1 MGRKYERHKTRYP
14 GVYYIWGTQ
23 VGTRKKE
30 KIFYIAYRNREGKLI
45 EEKAGR
51 QYQHDMTAA
60 RAATL
65 RGRKIEGEPSRK
77 EQREAARAK
86 AAAEEGRWTFDK
98 LWKKWKESNANKRGL
113 VVDDNRYRIH
123 LKKLFGG
130 KEPKDVS
137 PFEVDKLRVSLL
149 KGKPHAPGRAWDPKA
164 KARRDESEER
174 RKAGAEKA
182 ARRRESKPYAV
193 GTVISVLSLLKRIAN
208 FGVNKELCEG
218 LRFKVAMPKGARLR
232 TEDMTEE
239 QMARYIRVCREWPDP
254 QEGNFQL
261 LQLYTGMRRGEVRN
275 LKWVDVDLERGFIHI
290 RDPKGGVDQV
300 IPISDAAHDLLS
312 NHPEVEKNPYVF
324 AGDRMSGPRG
334 MRQISEASRKLR
346 DAAGLPADFRPNHGL
361 RHTFASHLASSGE
374 VDLYTLQRL
383 MTHKSPMMTQRY
395 AHLRDET
402 LKRGA
407 NVMSRLVAA
416 AEEKVAGKAE

>member
-14 GVYYIWGTQ
+14 GVYYIWGTK
-23 VGTRKKE
+23 VGTKKKE
-30 KIFYIAYRNREGKLI
+30 KIFYIAYRNRDGKLI

-65 RGRKIEGEPSRK
+65 RARKIEGEPSRK

-86 AAAEEGRWTFDK
+86 AAEAEGRWTFDR
-98 LWKKWKESNANKRGL
+98 LWEEWKASNANKHGL
-113 VVDDNRYRIH
+113 VVDDNRCRIH
-123 LKKLFGG
+123 LKKPFGD

-164 KARRDESEER
+164 KRRAEESKEKR
-174 RKAGAEKA
+174 QAAEQA
-182 ARRRESKPYAV
+182 AKHRQKEKPYAV

-208 FGVNKELCEG
+208 FGVSKEPCEG
-218 LRFKVAMPKGARLR
+218 LRFKVTMPKGAKQR

-239 QMARYIRVCREWPDP
+239 QMVRYIRICREWPDH

-261 LQLYTGMRRGEVRN
+261 IQLYTGMRRGEVRN
-275 LKWVDVDLERGFIHI
+275 LKWADVDLERGFIHI

-300 IPISDAAHDLLS
+300 IPMSDAAHDLLS
-312 NHPEVEKNPYVF
+312 NHPEVERNPYVF
-324 AGDRMSGPRG
+324 SGDRMGGPRG
-334 MRQISEASRKLR
+334 MRQISEASRKIR
-346 DAAGLPADFRPNHGL
+346 DAAGLSADFRPNHGL

-402 LKRGA
+402 LQRGA
-407 NVMSRLVAA
+407 NVMSRIVAA
-416 AEEKVAGKAE
+416 AGPVA